1 MEAKKIA
8 FVQVALSHGGA
19 ERVGVMLANGFHQQG
34 HQVSIY
40 TDLTEFVVY
49 HVDKP

>member
-1 MEAKKIA
+1 MEPKKIA
-8 FVQVALSHGGA
+8 IVQVALSHGGA
-19 ERVGVMLANGFHQQG
+19 EHVGVLLANGFHQRG